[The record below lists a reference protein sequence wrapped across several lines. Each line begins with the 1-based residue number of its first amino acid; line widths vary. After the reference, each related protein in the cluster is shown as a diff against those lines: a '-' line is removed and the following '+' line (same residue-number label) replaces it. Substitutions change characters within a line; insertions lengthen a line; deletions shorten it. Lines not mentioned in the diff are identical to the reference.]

1 MITICLVED
10 QTLVREGIQSL
21 LHLTEDIRV
30 LATASDGEEAIRV
43 IKASRPDVVLLD
55 VRIPKQNGLQVLREL
70 QRLAEPPPTIIL
82 TTFDDDQVVL
92 EGIKAG
98 AKGYL
103 LKDVS
108 LHDLASAVRT
118 VAAGGTLINPAI
130 TERVLRT
137 LRGNSAAATD
147 SDEVNEALTRRE
159 VEILRLLA
167 AGYSNREIGE
177 AFAVQEGTIKN
188 HVSNILSK
196 LGVRDRTRAVLR
208 AIELGHI

>member
-1 MITICLVED
+1 MIRVCLVED

-30 LATASDGEEAIRV
+30 VASASDGEEASEI
-43 IKASRPDVVLLD
+43 IEAAKPDVVLLD
-55 VRIPKQNGLQVLREL
+55 VRIPKKNGLEVLREL
-70 QRLAEPPPTIIL
+70 QQLKSPPSTIIL

-108 LHDLASAVRT
+108 LKDLATAVRT

-137 LRGNSAAATD
+137 LR
-147 SDEVNEALTRRE
+147 SDVPNAGSIEMVEALTRRE

-167 AGYSNREIGE
+167 AGYSNREISE
-177 AFAVQEGTIKN
+177 AFGVQEGTIKN

>member
-1 MITICLVED
+1 MISVCLVED

-30 LATASDGEEAIRV
+30 IATACDGEEATRT
-43 IKASRPDVVLLD
+43 IKASKPNVVLLD
-55 VRIPKQNGLQVLREL
+55 VRIPKKNGLEVLREV
-70 QRLAEPPPTIIL
+70 QRFDSPPSTIIL

-108 LHDLASAVRT
+108 LKDLATAVRT
-118 VAAGGTLINPAI
+118 VAAGGTLINPVI
-130 TERVLRT
+130 TERILRSFKT
-137 LRGNSAAATD
+137 KAATG
-147 SDEVNEALTRRE
+147 SDADIANEALTRRE
-159 VEILRLLA
+159 IEILRLLA
-167 AGYSNREIGE
+167 AGYSNREIADALG
-177 AFAVQEGTIKN
+177 VQEGTIKN
-188 HVSNILSK
+188 HVSNVLSK

>member
-1 MITICLVED
+1 
-10 QTLVREGIQSL
+10 
-21 LHLTEDIRV
+21 
-30 LATASDGEEAIRV
+30 
-43 IKASRPDVVLLD
+43 VVLLD
-55 VRIPKQNGLQVLREL
+55 VRIPKKNGLEVLREL
-70 QRLAEPPPTIIL
+70 QQLKSPPSTIIL
-82 TTFDDDQVVL
+82 TTFDDDQVLL

-108 LHDLASAVRT
+108 LKDLATAVRT
-118 VAAGGTLINPAI
+118 VAAGSTLINPAI

-137 LRGNSAAATD
+137 LR
-147 SDEVNEALTRRE
+147 SDVPAGSIEMVEALTRRE

-167 AGYSNREIGE
+167 AGYSNREISE
-177 AFAVQEGTIKN
+177 AFGVQEGTIKN

>member
-1 MITICLVED
+1 MIKVCLVED

-30 LATASDGEEAIRV
+30 VATASDGEEASKI
-43 IKASRPDVVLLD
+43 IEAAKPDVVLLD
-55 VRIPKQNGLQVLREL
+55 VRIPKKNGLEVLREL
-70 QRLAEPPPTIIL
+70 QQFKPPPSTIIL

-108 LHDLASAVRT
+108 LKDLATAVRT

-137 LRGNSAAATD
+137 LR
-147 SDEVNEALTRRE
+147 SDMPTGSIEMVEALTRRE

-167 AGYSNREIGE
+167 AGYSNREISE
-177 AFAVQEGTIKN
+177 AFGVQEGTIKN

>member
-1 MITICLVED
+1 MIKVCLVED

-30 LATASDGEEAIRV
+30 VATASDGEEASEI
-43 IKASRPDVVLLD
+43 IEAAKPDVVLLD
-55 VRIPKQNGLQVLREL
+55 VRIPKKNGLEVLREL
-70 QRLAEPPPTIIL
+70 QQFKSPPATIIL

-108 LHDLASAVRT
+108 LKDLATAVRT

-137 LRGNSAAATD
+137 LRSDLPAD
-147 SDEVNEALTRRE
+147 SIEMVEALTRRE

-167 AGYSNREIGE
+167 AGYSNREISE
-177 AFAVQEGTIKN
+177 AFGVQEGTIKN